1 MLKNIKIILIGPSG
15 VGKTTLRKIFF
26 EQENPL
32 KLLKQT
38 LEPTRGVETNI
49 YDVEGSIAVH
59 DLAGQQL
66 EEWFTQSYQILS
78 DSNLIIVVLNSN
90 DGWEENKVLWER
102 VNFQRQRVCPEA
114 HLMLLFHK
122 IDLLNENKRQNL
134 EWDIQSTFNGFHDI
148 TAFSSSITSEFF
160 LQTFKKFVGG
170 LRQLFISMREVGV
183 QEVFQR
189 VAILTRFIDHSS
201 LNLNEVIEVMGLP
214 VKLARKILEE
224 MYKQN
229 YIKIDDDTNSVM
241 LGEQGIN
248 LINGL
253 NNVGIYVPKDTFK
266 EIPLVKGVMF
276 ADYRGICFYI
286 YEYRHGFFEKLLPN
300 GEKFPDPSLV
310 SAFMSA
316 IGSFAS
322 EMGQNLNAINLTGM
336 EAQIISQRFNDLICI
351 FFIENLPNNQSLLEI
366 LFNFVQAFNTRF
378 QEDIKFVI
386 KSGNVSMF
394 GSKVSEI
401 ETMIKEL
408 NGRLHELILKHSSIT
423 STQLIS
429 IYQKVDLAGLETD
442 IVKDIKQLIFHY
454 TITQKEDDL
463 ARIDELLERYQIH

>member
-148 TAFSSSITSEFF
+148 TAFSSSITSEF
-160 LQTFKKFVGG
+160 
-170 LRQLFISMREVGV
+170 
-183 QEVFQR
+183 
-189 VAILTRFIDHSS
+189 
-201 LNLNEVIEVMGLP
+201 
-214 VKLARKILEE
+214 
-224 MYKQN
+224 
-229 YIKIDDDTNSVM
+229 
-241 LGEQGIN
+241 
-248 LINGL
+248 
-253 NNVGIYVPKDTFK
+253 
-266 EIPLVKGVMF
+266 
-276 ADYRGICFYI
+276 YR
-286 YEYRHGFFEKLLPN
+286 
-300 GEKFPDPSLV
+300 S
-310 SAFMSA
+310 
-316 IGSFAS
+316 
-322 EMGQNLNAINLTGM
+322 
-336 EAQIISQRFNDLICI
+336 
-351 FFIENLPNNQSLLEI
+351 
-366 LFNFVQAFNTRF
+366 
-378 QEDIKFVI
+378 
-386 KSGNVSMF
+386 
-394 GSKVSEI
+394 
-401 ETMIKEL
+401 
-408 NGRLHELILKHSSIT
+408 
-423 STQLIS
+423 
-429 IYQKVDLAGLETD
+429 
-442 IVKDIKQLIFHY
+442 
-454 TITQKEDDL
+454 
-463 ARIDELLERYQIH
+463 